1 MPKINI
7 SARKTK
13 MSVKS
18 SSLLKERDGPNILNA
33 SHGLSDNLFILQLQG
48 NLCFGPHDDT
58 HMTNDGSLGPNHLLA
73 LLFNTFV
80 HI

>member
-1 MPKINI
+1 MQKINI

-33 SHGLSDNLFILQLQG
+33 SHGLSDKVFTLNYKAI
-48 NLCFGPHDDT
+48 
-58 HMTNDGSLGPNHLLA
+58 S
-73 LLFNTFV
+73 V
-80 HI
+80 